1 MQVLVTTVSLFLAV
15 IVAVVTKGEAGEDI
29 VYVPP
34 VDDYQKLWASIVIR
48 PTSED
53 DDKTHYVRVTFQR
66 IVWDTEGEIDRMQ
79 SLSEPEMYQKFFD
92 LLSKSVFLEGQK
104 I

>member
-1 MQVLVTTVSLFLAV
+1 MFTLA
-15 IVAVVTKGEAGEDI
+15 IIAAATGQGDAAEDLI
-29 VYVPP
+29 DNMILP

-53 DDKTHYVRVTFQR
+53 NDKTHYVRVTFQR
-66 IVWDTEGEIDRMQ
+66 IVWNTEDKIDRLQ
-79 SLSEPEMYQKFFD
+79 SLDEPEMYQKFFD